1 MNYLVRTQWGW
12 VMDWD
17 DHDRPIYTDA
27 RDDAFEFGGLSAQV
41 NADKEA
47 RLLDGVV
54 IPAWREGVAQ

>member
-1 MNYLVRTQWGW
+1 MHYLVRTHWGW
-12 VMDWD
+12 VKDWD

-27 RDDAFEFGGLSAQV
+27 RDDAFEFCGISTEFKA
-41 NADKEA
+41 NDEA